1 LGGVLIE
8 GLSWH
13 WIFFVNLPV
22 GLLGLWLSRKY
33 LPFLKPAG
41 GQKFDFAGAA
51 TLFVSLLTMLVALTI
66 SQSAGFSDTRVLG
79 LFLVSILF
87 LGIFIWIERRNPQPM
102 IDLRLFRNRQFDI
115 NLLTGLLT
123 FIAIAGTFILLPFYL
138 ENILGYDPRQTGVLL
153 AVIPITLGI
162 MSPISGILSDRF
174 GPRLITLIGL
184 VVLLIGYW
192 LTSSLDAQTTALEYI
207 IRFLPVGLGMGIFQS
222 PNNSEIM
229 GAAPRQ
235 QLGVVSGMLAVTR
248 TLGQTVGIAVLGALW
263 ASRVYAQT
271 GGPVPGGATAAPVE
285 AQVAALQDTI
295 LAIVALIAVGLALS
309 LWSLATKQSEA
320 AKQSRT
326 EAAQYFD

>member
-1 LGGVLIE
+1 
-8 GLSWH
+8 
-13 WIFFVNLPV
+13 
-22 GLLGLWLSRKY
+22 
-33 LPFLKPAG
+33 
-41 GQKFDFAGAA
+41 
-51 TLFVSLLTMLVALTI
+51 
-66 SQSAGFSDTRVLG
+66 
-79 LFLVSILF
+79 
-87 LGIFIWIERRNPQPM
+87 
-102 IDLRLFRNRQFDI
+102 
-115 NLLTGLLT
+115 
-123 FIAIAGTFILLPFYL
+123 
-138 ENILGYDPRQTGVLL
+138 
-153 AVIPITLGI
+153 
-162 MSPISGILSDRF
+162 
-174 GPRLITLIGL
+174 
-184 VVLLIGYW
+184 
-192 LTSSLDAQTTALEYI
+192 
-207 IRFLPVGLGMGIFQS
+207 MGIFQS